1 MKIMYDFLFYCFYC
15 LVIKEPNDQSHIRAL
30 TLQGI
35 MLVNLLIDILLL
47 ILHLSPLNLSPSI
60 FKIFVLILIAI
71 NIIVNSLENRY
82 YIDNKRYEY
91 ALDRFNGRYSKFE
104 KQLMAL
110 FALILFS
117 ASTLIFIYI
126 GIYLRK
132 LS

>member
-15 LVIKEPNDQSHIRAL
+15 LVIKKPNDQSHIRAL

-35 MLVNLLIDILLL
+35 MLVNLFIDIFLLVL
-47 ILHLSPLNLSPSI
+47 LLSPLNLSPII
-60 FKIFVLILIAI
+60 FKIFVLILIII

-82 YIDNKRYEY
+82 YIDNKRYEH
-91 ALDRFNGRYSKFE
+91 AIDRFNGRYSKFE

-110 FALILFS
+110 FALVLFS
-117 ASTLIFIYI
+117 ASILIFIYI
-126 GIYLRK
+126 GIHLGN